1 VGDRLASDGIE
12 IAHFKMTLAPDTGND
27 LAVLNL
33 VRTDGRSES
42 PHQLAEE
49 LAEGELIVNLR
60 AEGDPEKLRAT
71 VFAGLEQAAL
81 ETGVTA
87 TVEHSEHFRP
97 GRPQP
102 THRMA
107 TP

>member
-1 VGDRLASDGIE
+1 
-12 IAHFKMTLAPDTGND
+12 MTLAPDTGND

-33 VRTDGRSES
+33 VGTDGRSES
-42 PHQLAEE
+42 VHRLTDE
-49 LAEGELIVNLR
+49 LMDGELIINLR
-60 AEGDPEKLRAT
+60 AEGDPEQLNAMA
-71 VFAGLEQAAL
+71 VEGLQQAAR
-81 ETGVTA
+81 EAGITA

-97 GRPQP
+97 GRPEP